1 MPSIHRRR
9 GWEIPE
15 RLATPEALYWNRR
28 EFLRAMG
35 LGSIGAAALLAGC
48 GAGAGG
54 DPGGGEATPGV
65 KNAAQPSAA
74 LNFDPASPGIYPA
87 ARNATYTLDRA
98 LTDEK
103 VAAAYNNFYEFTTQK
118 DRVWRMTD
126 RFRTRPWRIEVAGLV
141 EKETAIDVD
150 DLVKT
155 MPVEERTYRHRCVE
169 AWAMAVPWTGFP
181 MKAFIDWAEPSSG
194 ARFVRM
200 VSFLRPDEAP
210 GQAPGS
216 GYPWPYFEA
225 LRMEEAMNELAFLVI
240 GIYGHPLPKQHGA
253 PIRLATPWKYGYKSA
268 KSIVRFE
275 FTSEQ
280 PPTFWNTVAPSEYG
294 FLSNVNPKVPHAR
307 WSQAT
312 ERLIDT
318 GEVVKTQPF
327 NGYGEY
333 VARLYR

>member
-9 GWEIPE
+9 GWTIPE
-15 RLATPEALYWNRR
+15 RLATPESVYWNRR
-28 EFLRAMG
+28 DFLKALG
-35 LGSIGAAALLAGC
+35 LGGIGAAALLAGC
-48 GAGAGG
+48 GTGAGG
-54 DPGGGEATPGV
+54 SAGNGEATPGV
-65 KNAAQPSAA
+65 KNAAQPAAA
-74 LNFDPASPGIYPA
+74 LNFDPPRPGIYPA
-87 ARNATYTLDRA
+87 SRNTRYALDRA

-118 DRVWRMTD
+118 DRVWRLTD
-126 RFRTRPWRIEVAGLV
+126 RFKTRPWRIEVAGLV
-141 EKETAIDVD
+141 KKEIAIDVD
-150 DLVKT
+150 DLVRA
-155 MPVEERTYRHRCVE
+155 MPIEERLYRHRCVE

-181 MKAFIDWAEPSSG
+181 MKAFIDWAGPLSD

-200 VSFLRPDEAP
+200 VSFLKPDEAP

-216 GYPWPYFEA
+216 GFPWPYFEA
-225 LRMEEAMNELAFLVI
+225 LRMDEAMNELAFLVI
-240 GIYGHPLPKQHGA
+240 GVYGHPLPKQHGA

-280 PPTFWNTVAPSEYG
+280 PPTFWNTVAPSEYD

-307 WSQAT
+307 WSQAM

-318 GEVVKTQPF
+318 GEFVRTQPY

-333 VARLYR
+333 VAQLYG